1 MSDMNLELYRKLY
14 LIRYAEER
22 IIQLYSTDA
31 MKTPMH
37 MSMGGEAISVG
48 VCTALKPTDQ
58 VFGTYRSHALYLAK
72 TGDTDN
78 FFLEMYGKK
87 SKIANGRNGSMHLCS
102 LENGLLCSSAIV
114 GSTIPVAVGA
124 AFANKYLQNGKM
136 VAVFFGDGAVDEGVF
151 WESLN
156 FACLKKLPILF
167 VYEDNDLA
175 VHSFNKNR
183 QAFSGILYILENYN
197 IEYSFVDGT
206 DAEAIYT
213 RVERLLE
220 ISDGPMFIQC
230 RYHRYLEHVGVNED
244 YDVGYRYKSEYDSWR
259 KNDPIEKQLKRISM
273 IDALRI
279 TNDVH
284 NQVDASIEKAQNAE
298 FANVNEIYNGV
309 FK

>member
-1 MSDMNLELYRKLY
+1 MSDIDLELYRKLY

-48 VCTALKPTDQ
+48 VCSALKPTDQ

-87 SKIANGRNGSMHLCS
+87 SNIANGRNGSMHLCS
-102 LENGLLCSSAIV
+102 LENELLCSSAIV

-183 QAFSGILYILENYN
+183 QAFLDILNILENYD
-197 IEYSFVDGT
+197 IGYSFLDGT
-206 DAEAIYT
+206 DAEEIYART
-213 RVERLLE
+213 EMLLE

-244 YDVGYRYKSEYDSWR
+244 YDAGYRNKSEYDRWCR
-259 KNDPIEKQLKRISM
+259 IDPLKQQLDLISMVDALQIEKDIR
-273 IDALRI
+273 
-279 TNDVH
+279 
-284 NQVDASIEKAQNAE
+284 NQVNASIEKAQNAE
-298 FANVNEIYNGV
+298 FVNVNYIYDGV

>member
-1 MSDMNLELYRKLY
+1 MSDMNLELYKKLY

-48 VCTALKPTDQ
+48 VCSALRPTDQ

-183 QAFSGILYILENYN
+183 RGFSHLSYI
-197 IEYSFVDGT
+197 IDEYDLDMEFIDGT
-206 DAEAIYT
+206 DTEDIYA
-213 RVERLLE
+213 RVRMELE
-220 ISDGPMFIQC
+220 IATGPIFIQC
-230 RYHRYLEHVGVNED
+230 QYHRYLEHVGVDED
-244 YDVGYRYKSEYDSWR
+244 YDAGYRNRSDFEIWY
-259 KNDPIEKQLKRISM
+259 KNDPVIGQRKLISDK
-273 IDALRI
+273 DALRI
-279 TNDVH
+279 EIEVQ
-284 NQVDASIEKAQNAE
+284 NQVNASIEKAQNAE
-298 FANVNEIYNGV
+298 FADVNDIYSGV
-309 FK
+309 FR